1 MVVIHCKGKSEEHQF
16 LYETTV
22 DIPVSQLV
30 KELVDIH
37 NTRLRIQRLKVRASE
52 HPPRFENDLRHLSN
66 VAPSRPVHHD
76 PDSFFSLSF
85 PHPVRRAGG
94 GR

>member
-52 HPPRFENDLRHLSN
+52 HSTSIRKRSSRPFERRASPARPPR
-66 VAPSRPVHHD
+66 V
-76 PDSFFSLSF
+76 
-85 PHPVRRAGG
+85 
-94 GR
+94 

>member
-22 DIPVSQLV
+22 DTPVSQLV

-52 HPPRFENDLRHLSN
+52 HPPSIRKRSSRSFE
-66 VAPSRPVHHD
+66 
-76 PDSFFSLSF
+76 
-85 PHPVRRAGG
+85 RRASPP
-94 GR
+94 RPPRA

>member
-37 NTRLRIQRLKVRASE
+37 NTRLRIQRLKVRASA
-52 HPPRFENDLRHLSN
+52 HPLEP
-66 VAPSRPVHHD
+66 
-76 PDSFFSLSF
+76 
-85 PHPVRRAGG
+85 
-94 GR
+94 